1 MPVSTGSPDHSDNH
15 ADPDGPEDG
24 EEELPCEES
33 RRGGDFGLDERH
45 LLGQDGHPHPEQ
57 DDCGALVAQWKHGGA
72 GHWEEELRQ
81 QL

>member
-1 MPVSTGSPDHSDNH
+1 MSLPTGSPDHSDNH

-24 EEELPCEES
+24 GEELPCEES
-33 RRGGDFGLDERH
+33 R
-45 LLGQDGHPHPEQ
+45 QDGHPHPEQ
-57 DDCGALVAQWKHGGA
+57 DDCGVLVAEWKHGGA

>member
-1 MPVSTGSPDHSDNH
+1 MGSIAGLVASLDSGKTPINKEIS
-15 ADPDGPEDG
+15 PEDG

-33 RRGGDFGLDERH
+33 R
-45 LLGQDGHPHPEQ
+45 QDGHPHPEQ
-57 DDCGALVAQWKHGGA
+57 DDCGVLVAEWKHGGA